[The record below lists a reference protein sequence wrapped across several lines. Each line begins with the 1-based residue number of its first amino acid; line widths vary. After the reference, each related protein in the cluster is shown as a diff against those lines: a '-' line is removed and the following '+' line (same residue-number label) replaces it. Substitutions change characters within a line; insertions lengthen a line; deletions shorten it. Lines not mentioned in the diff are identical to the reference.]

1 MPMMTG
7 MNNDEESKLLTNL
20 EGAMQ
25 SARNLGLH
33 DLQLILKMATL
44 ELWNQRTPRTP
55 TLRVAEGGKRRR

>member
-25 SARNLGLH
+25 SARNLGLR

-44 ELWNQRTPRTP
+44 ELWNQRTTRTP
-55 TLRVAEGGKRRR
+55 ALRVAEGGKRR

>member
-20 EGAMQ
+20 EGAME
-25 SARNLGLH
+25 SARNLELY

-44 ELWNQRTPRTP
+44 ELWNQRAKRPRT
-55 TLRVAEGGKRRR
+55 LRLAEGGKRR